1 MNSISRKKKSWFHFN
16 GNQKKIK
23 NWWGKIFYFQKD
35 IKKLQI
41 LQKKQVVLHA
51 LVLEY
56 VNERPALANLSE
68 VLSTLFLNISP
79 V

>member
-1 MNSISRKKKSWFHFN
+1 MNSISKKKKSWFHFN
-16 GNQKKIK
+16 VNKKK
-23 NWWGKIFYFQKD
+23 WWGKIFCFKND

-41 LQKKQVVLHA
+41 LQKKQVVLHV

-56 VNERPALANLSE
+56 LNERPALAYLSE

>member
-1 MNSISRKKKSWFHFN
+1 MEIKKK
-16 GNQKKIK
+16 KK

-56 VNERPALANLSE
+56 LNERPALANLSE